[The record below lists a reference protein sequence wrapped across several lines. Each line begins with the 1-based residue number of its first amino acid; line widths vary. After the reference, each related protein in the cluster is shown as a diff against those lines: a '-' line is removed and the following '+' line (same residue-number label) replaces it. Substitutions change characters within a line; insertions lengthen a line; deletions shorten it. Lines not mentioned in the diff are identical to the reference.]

1 MSGIQTVISMNKAY
15 RFCRNMARN
24 NWVTTS
30 IVTLTLLLAGKT
42 HALPIN
48 GQTAAG
54 KATISKPSTAEMHIV
69 QGSSRAIINWD
80 SFSIGKGESVN
91 ITQPTS
97 QSTLLNRVLGN
108 NPSEIFGSLSAN
120 GQLFLIN
127 PAGVIFAPGASINA
141 GGLVASTLG
150 IKDSD
155 FLSEKYTFIKT
166 GTAASVINQGNIN
179 AGFAALLGSS
189 VENSGTIITSK
200 GLAGIAVGKGITLNM
215 DPYGLVAIKVD
226 EATYNAQIKNSGVIE
241 ANGGTVVMTATAAD
255 ALLSTVVNNSG
266 KVRAASITENNGN
279 VIIEAG
285 TVINSGIIEAGNKID
300 ASAAGAMVNT
310 GKLCAEEIKVSVNN
324 LIDAGSWESG
334 KILMHAAG
342 SIEQTAAGTI
352 NADGD
357 NGGYIS
363 ISAEKSLYLSG
374 ALSACGSAY
383 QGGEIRITAPE
394 TILAGTIVKADGVN
408 GGGRIFIG
416 GGWQGNDV
424 TLANAESTLISSSS
438 KLTASALDKGNGGT
452 VVVWSNQCTSYSGT
466 IEAEGG
472 INLGNGGNVEVSS
485 HDRLTFEGNVV
496 TASPKGENG
505 LLLLDPRNITID
517 NNPTAQTF
525 SLIPLLDANP
535 NTGDQ
540 HGSGKII
547 ELANGNIIVS
557 SPSDDFVATDAG
569 AVRLFRQDGTLL
581 SILTGSTANDMVGN
595 NVTALTGNN
604 NAVASTPNWTN
615 SGQANAGAVTWIDGT
630 TGISGNVSA
639 INSLVGSS
647 ANDCTGSAITVL
659 TNGNYVVSSPHWN
672 SNTGAASW
680 GDGATAGSR
689 LTGPISDLN
698 SLVGS
703 SPSDAIGTNVTVLT
717 NGNYVVS
724 SGKWDKVNADNTIII
739 DAGAVTW
746 CNGLGGTIGTVSTFN
761 SLFGSNKNDF
771 TGSNEANSNNV
782 TALTNGSYV
791 VCSGYWDNGKA
802 VNAGAVTWGDG
813 NGGTV
818 GAVSADNS
826 LVGSKTGNQVG
837 YGNGAVTV
845 LSNGNYVVTSGL
857 WDNGTATNA
866 GAVTWGSGSGGTV
879 GFVSA
884 LNSLVGST
892 KNDYLG
898 SDDGASNNVTALRN
912 GNYVVSSKYWDN
924 GTVVDVGAVCW
935 GNGFGGTIGTINASN
950 SLLGSLPNDRM
961 GSVVTALSNGH
972 YVVGSPNWNNGAG
985 AVSWGNGEANGTRL
999 KGEVSVDNSLIGS
1012 SANDGIGSSI
1022 IALTNGHYVVASPN
1036 WNNGAGAVTW
1046 GDGEE
1051 GGARLKGEISV
1062 DNSLIGS
1069 SANDG
1074 IGRSITVLTNGNYVA
1089 SSGYWDKINADN
1101 SVVTD
1106 AGAVSWGNGLGGT
1119 TGIVSGSN
1127 SLIGSTKNDYAGSD
1141 DLKSNNVFALP
1152 NGNYVVSSKYW
1163 DNNSAVNAGG
1173 VTWGNGLG
1181 GTVGAISTANSLAGS
1196 RTGNQVGSVTVLPNS
1211 NYVVTS
1217 LLWDNG
1223 SATNAGAVSWC
1234 NGVGGNVGVVS
1245 SLNSMAG
1252 SAKEDQV
1259 GSGGITPL
1267 TVGDMKGCFVV
1278 SSPAWLN
1285 SSGRV
1290 DIFVPLSITQKY
1302 TSNPGTDNSFT
1313 PYEIT
1318 TLLNAGE
1325 NVILKANN
1333 DITVNSDIF
1342 SSNPAINSGNLAL
1355 NAGRSILINASI
1367 STRNGNLTLTANDS
1381 KESGVVDAFRADG
1394 RAVITMGAGSS
1405 INTGSGSVT
1414 MELRDGAGNTNRES
1428 GNITLRDITAGRISA
1443 LNNGLTTG
1451 SGITLASGTLAA
1463 NATSGNSIILAGSNF
1478 DNSAGG
1484 ILSTSGTARWLVY
1497 SDNPG
1502 ATIKGGLTSDFR
1514 HYNASHSNYA
1524 PNDVSESGN
1533 GFIYTSAAG
1542 AISVS
1547 PTLVSGSAGSIFGAT
1562 PTAAFGYTLSGSDNE
1577 DTIGN
1582 IGLTGTMILSGVPTG
1597 ASNAGI
1603 YTINYGGGFSSSIG
1617 LTFTAGN
1624 GLRYIVDKRAINI
1637 SANAVSKTYGD
1648 ADKTLN
1654 WLAETQTGNRGLIVG
1669 DSFSGTLGRTAGE
1682 NIGTFAINQGSLTNS
1697 NYTISYNGSN
1707 LTINPRPITLQA
1719 TATSRIYGETDQKL
1733 AVDITS
1739 GSLGSVT
1746 VNDALSDVT
1755 GTLTRQTGSS
1765 VGSYDISLG
1774 SGTKAGNYAV
1784 TFATDNNAFS
1794 ITQRPIIISA
1804 DDKSKTYSITDPK
1817 LTWVAESRSSGR
1829 GVIYG
1834 DGDSFSGTLGRAA
1847 GENVGTYAITQG
1859 SLNNNNYLI
1868 SLTAADL
1875 TITARPITLHAT
1887 SKSKI
1892 YGEPDPNLGI
1902 SITSGTLGSVT
1913 VSDELSDITGTLSR
1927 QTGNNV
1933 GSYDISLGS
1942 GTKAGNYAVTFA
1954 TDNNAFAITQRPII
1968 ISADDKS
1975 KSYGESD
1982 PTLTWQSNSLGTGRG
1997 LIPVDSFSG
2006 TLERTDGENTGTYVI
2021 NQGTLGNSNY
2031 KISFNDANLTINK
2044 SMLPLSTTVPATN
2057 YSVSKITAMQQ
2068 QASHDA
2074 VNTGRSKEFF
2084 MTPIAITTAPA
2095 ITTRDLPVIDKSK
2108 LSPGESSQTRKP
2120 DQTSAAHDLSA
2131 VSTIEA
2137 HEPAME
2143 FFILPIPQGTFKD
2156 NNPEAVISI
2165 KVGLVNGSSI
2175 PSWMS
2180 FDPKQKILSGTPPP
2194 DAKGEYKVELIA
2206 KDQFGGEART
2216 VVLVKVG

>member
-1 MSGIQTVISMNKAY
+1 
-15 RFCRNMARN
+15 
-24 NWVTTS
+24 
-30 IVTLTLLLAGKT
+30 
-42 HALPIN
+42 
-48 GQTAAG
+48 
-54 KATISKPSTAEMHIV
+54 
-69 QGSSRAIINWD
+69 
-80 SFSIGKGESVN
+80 
-91 ITQPTS
+91 
-97 QSTLLNRVLGN
+97 
-108 NPSEIFGSLSAN
+108 
-120 GQLFLIN
+120 
-127 PAGVIFAPGASINA
+127 
-141 GGLVASTLG
+141 
-150 IKDSD
+150 
-155 FLSEKYTFIKT
+155 
-166 GTAASVINQGNIN
+166 
-179 AGFAALLGSS
+179 
-189 VENSGTIITSK
+189 
-200 GLAGIAVGKGITLNM
+200 
-215 DPYGLVAIKVD
+215 
-226 EATYNAQIKNSGVIE
+226 
-241 ANGGTVVMTATAAD
+241 
-255 ALLSTVVNNSG
+255 
-266 KVRAASITENNGN
+266 
-279 VIIEAG
+279 
-285 TVINSGIIEAGNKID
+285 
-300 ASAAGAMVNT
+300 
-310 GKLCAEEIKVSVNN
+310 
-324 LIDAGSWESG
+324 
-334 KILMHAAG
+334 
-342 SIEQTAAGTI
+342 
-352 NADGD
+352 
-357 NGGYIS
+357 
-363 ISAEKSLYLSG
+363 
-374 ALSACGSAY
+374 
-383 QGGEIRITAPE
+383 
-394 TILAGTIVKADGVN
+394 
-408 GGGRIFIG
+408 
-416 GGWQGNDV
+416 
-424 TLANAESTLISSSS
+424 
-438 KLTASALDKGNGGT
+438 
-452 VVVWSNQCTSYSGT
+452 
-466 IEAEGG
+466 
-472 INLGNGGNVEVSS
+472 
-485 HDRLTFEGNVV
+485 
-496 TASPKGENG
+496 
-505 LLLLDPRNITID
+505 
-517 NNPTAQTF
+517 
-525 SLIPLLDANP
+525 
-535 NTGDQ
+535 
-540 HGSGKII
+540 
-547 ELANGNIIVS
+547 
-557 SPSDDFVATDAG
+557 
-569 AVRLFRQDGTLL
+569 
-581 SILTGSTANDMVGN
+581 
-595 NVTALTGNN
+595 
-604 NAVASTPNWTN
+604 
-615 SGQANAGAVTWIDGT
+615 
-630 TGISGNVSA
+630 
-639 INSLVGSS
+639 
-647 ANDCTGSAITVL
+647 
-659 TNGNYVVSSPHWN
+659 
-672 SNTGAASW
+672 
-680 GDGATAGSR
+680 
-689 LTGPISDLN
+689 
-698 SLVGS
+698 
-703 SPSDAIGTNVTVLT
+703 
-717 NGNYVVS
+717 
-724 SGKWDKVNADNTIII
+724 
-739 DAGAVTW
+739 
-746 CNGLGGTIGTVSTFN
+746 
-761 SLFGSNKNDF
+761 
-771 TGSNEANSNNV
+771 
-782 TALTNGSYV
+782 
-791 VCSGYWDNGKA
+791 
-802 VNAGAVTWGDG
+802 
-813 NGGTV
+813 
-818 GAVSADNS
+818 
-826 LVGSKTGNQVG
+826 
-837 YGNGAVTV
+837 
-845 LSNGNYVVTSGL
+845 
-857 WDNGTATNA
+857 
-866 GAVTWGSGSGGTV
+866 
-879 GFVSA
+879 
-884 LNSLVGST
+884 
-892 KNDYLG
+892 
-898 SDDGASNNVTALRN
+898 
-912 GNYVVSSKYWDN
+912 
-924 GTVVDVGAVCW
+924 
-935 GNGFGGTIGTINASN
+935 
-950 SLLGSLPNDRM
+950 
-961 GSVVTALSNGH
+961 
-972 YVVGSPNWNNGAG
+972 
-985 AVSWGNGEANGTRL
+985 
-999 KGEVSVDNSLIGS
+999 
-1012 SANDGIGSSI
+1012 
-1022 IALTNGHYVVASPN
+1022 
-1036 WNNGAGAVTW
+1036 
-1046 GDGEE
+1046 
-1051 GGARLKGEISV
+1051 
-1062 DNSLIGS
+1062 
-1069 SANDG
+1069 
-1074 IGRSITVLTNGNYVA
+1074 
-1089 SSGYWDKINADN
+1089 
-1101 SVVTD
+1101 
-1106 AGAVSWGNGLGGT
+1106 
-1119 TGIVSGSN
+1119 
-1127 SLIGSTKNDYAGSD
+1127 
-1141 DLKSNNVFALP
+1141 
-1152 NGNYVVSSKYW
+1152 
-1163 DNNSAVNAGG
+1163 
-1173 VTWGNGLG
+1173 
-1181 GTVGAISTANSLAGS
+1181 
-1196 RTGNQVGSVTVLPNS
+1196 
-1211 NYVVTS
+1211 
-1217 LLWDNG
+1217 
-1223 SATNAGAVSWC
+1223 
-1234 NGVGGNVGVVS
+1234 
-1245 SLNSMAG
+1245 
-1252 SAKEDQV
+1252 
-1259 GSGGITPL
+1259 
-1267 TVGDMKGCFVV
+1267 MKGCFVV

-1381 KESGVVDAFRADG
+1381 KESCVVDAFRADG

-1547 PTLVSGSAGSIFGAT
+1547 PTLVSGSAGSIYGAT